1 MIDNTNRVYHHYRS
15 LIKQVYDNYV
25 NMEGVELE
33 AMSYKVYQDNCLSEH
48 QYDSLCD
55 LLCDL

>member
-1 MIDNTNRVYHHYRS
+1 MIDNTNRVYNHYRS
-15 LIKQVYDNYV
+15 LIKQVYDNDV
-25 NMEGVELE
+25 NMEVVELE
-33 AMSYKVYQDNCLSEH
+33 AMIYKAYQDNRLSEH

>member
-15 LIKQVYDNYV
+15 LIKQVYDNDV
-25 NMEGVELE
+25 NMEVVELE
-33 AMSYKVYQDNCLSEH
+33 AMIYKAYQDNRLSEH

>member
-15 LIKQVYDNYV
+15 LIKQVYDNDV
-25 NMEGVELE
+25 NMEVVELE
-33 AMSYKVYQDNCLSEH
+33 AMIYKSYQDNRLSEH